1 MRWQKSGGA
10 SRVQVSPE
18 LVEVTGSGAPTSK
31 WQQPFDAALTD
42 VFRVQ
47 SDIAT
52 RVAQAL
58 GVALGAGEEKR
69 LSEKPTQNLAA
80 YDAFL
85 KGEEVFTSMGALSTD
100 LRKMRGFYEQAVA
113 LDPAFGQAWARVSR
127 ADSDLYTSDAHAR
140 LPSVPAR
147 RRTRRCPCA

>member
-1 MRWQKSGGA
+1 M
-10 SRVQVSPE
+10 QVSPE
-18 LVEVTGSGAPTSK
+18 LVDVDESGAPTSK

-42 VFRVQ
+42 VFQVQ

-52 RVAQAL
+52 SVAQAL

-85 KGEEVFTSMGALSTD
+85 KGEEASKSLAPSTIRSACERRSGSTSRPWRST
-100 LRKMRGFYEQAVA
+100 
-113 LDPAFGQAWARVSR
+113 R
-127 ADSDLYTSDAHAR
+127 ASPWPGLGSHEPT
-140 LPSVPAR
+140 
-147 RRTRRCPCA
+147 RTL